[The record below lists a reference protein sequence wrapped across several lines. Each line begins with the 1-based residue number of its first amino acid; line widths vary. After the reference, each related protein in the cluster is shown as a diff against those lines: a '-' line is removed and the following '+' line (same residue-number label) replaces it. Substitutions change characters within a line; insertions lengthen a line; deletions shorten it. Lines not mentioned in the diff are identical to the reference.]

1 MKNSGYWLV
10 GILAGI
16 GGFTL
21 GQIVTARA
29 VARLTPEQLRS
40 LADAKARASNVVANA
55 VRAGVPS

>member
-16 GGFTL
+16 GGFML
-21 GQIVTARA
+21 GQTVTARA
-29 VARLTPEQLRS
+29 FARLTPEQLRS
-40 LADAKARASNVVANA
+40 LADAK